1 MIDKLPPFSPF
12 RSLVLFS
19 FKPYILL
26 SKVYETVRYFGEDD
40 DSRTS
45 KVVIIVTVAIIGIL
59 IVGSE
64 FYIALPIPVTRVSE
78 GFVGLVNL
86 IL

>member
-1 MIDKLPPFSPF
+1 MWAV
-12 RSLVLFS
+12 LVT
-19 FKPYILL
+19 L
-26 SKVYETVRYFGEDD
+26 SSAEEEVIIAIVIIIIIV
-40 DSRTS
+40 
-45 KVVIIVTVAIIGIL
+45 VVIIITVAIIGIL

-86 IL
+86 N